1 MENIIQYIPT
11 VISYILVAVAILV
24 AATNI
29 ITQVL
34 KGILPKT
41 LPTNILAFVVAMVV
55 TLAAFFAVLQIIG
68 LAFRW
73 YLLAG
78 AIVLGFAVAYA
89 AMYSFD
95 KLKQI
100 LESIAKTRYKEE
112 K

>member
-29 ITQVL
+29 
-34 KGILPKT
+34 ILPKT

-100 LESIAKTRYKEE
+100 LESIAKNQV
-112 K
+112 